1 MLFSPCVEKWTL
13 RRLMVS
19 SLRPSLYIEGV
30 CSKTPLVPLDSYSL
44 PFGLPPALSS
54 SGGLEVSCCKSG
66 FTVTASGSGSESSS
80 LSSSGALEG
89 ECYASGFTD
98 TASGSAYSSLSSIG
112 ALKEACCANISKKQ

>member
-1 MLFSPCVEKWTL
+1 
-13 RRLMVS
+13 MVS

-66 FTVTASGSGSESSS
+66 FTVLPLGLSLALCLQVVRSKENVMPLDLQTLPLGLLTA
-80 LSSSGALEG
+80 LCLQ
-89 ECYASGFTD
+89 
-98 TASGSAYSSLSSIG
+98 LVR
-112 ALKEACCANISKKQ
+112 SKKRVVPTSLRNTKTIL

>member
-1 MLFSPCVEKWTL
+1 
-13 RRLMVS
+13 MVS

-66 FTVTASGSGSESSS
+66 FTVTASGSESSS

-112 ALKEACCANISKKQ
+112 ALEEACCANVFEKHKNNSMKTLS

>member
-1 MLFSPCVEKWTL
+1 
-13 RRLMVS
+13 MVS

-30 CSKTPLVPLDSYSL
+30 CSKTPFVPLDSYSL

-54 SGGLEVSCCKSG
+54 SGVLEVSCCKSG
-66 FTVTASGSGSESSS
+66 FTVTGSESSS

-112 ALKEACCANISKKQ
+112 ALEEACCANVFEKHKNNSMKTLS